1 MNKLYSL
8 FFIGALTLPLCANA
22 QDGRANNNQNSRE
35 VASAMNG
42 LPNKVFAQNKG
53 PSITVAT
60 FNIGAAKVSNI
71 SSIAAAIKTSS
82 ADIVALQE
90 VDQLTKRSGNIDH
103 LAELK
108 KLTGMNGVF
117 GAAID
122 FDGGKYGLAF
132 LSKYPIKTKEIVQL
146 PSGNREQRIALITEV
161 SVPGFPATITAINT
175 HLDTKENPEIRIGQ
189 IQELNDR
196 TIEIR
201 GIKVLMGDFNDTPET
216 TSIKEVTKYWNS
228 ITPLNREHR
237 TWPANNPE
245 IGVDYIFT
253 SNAQRWNIKNV
264 TIPAK
269 TGVYA
274 GINWPTVSDHL
285 PIMATLQL
293 TEQ

>member
-8 FFIGALTLPLCANA
+8 LFVSALTLPLCVNA
-22 QDGRANNNQNSRE
+22 QVGRANNDKNSRE

-42 LPNKVFAQNKG
+42 LPNKIFTNKKG
-53 PSITVAT
+53 PSVTVAT

-71 SSIAAAIKTSS
+71 NSIAAAIKASS
-82 ADIVALQE
+82 VDIVALQE
-90 VDQLTKRSGNIDH
+90 VDQLTKRSGDLDH

-108 KLTGMNGVF
+108 KLTGMYGVF

-122 FDGGKYGLAF
+122 YDNGKYGLAF
-132 LSKYPIKTKEIVQL
+132 LSKYPIETKEIVKL
-146 PSGNREQRIALITEV
+146 PSGSREQRIALIAEV
-161 SVPGFPATITAINT
+161 SVPGFPAPITTINT
-175 HLDTKENPEIRIGQ
+175 HLDTKENSEIRVGQ

-196 TIEIR
+196 TVEIR
-201 GIKVLMGDFNDTPET
+201 GIKILMGDLNDTPET

-228 ITPLNREHR
+228 ITPLNRDHR

-253 SNAQRWNIKNV
+253 SNAQRWNVNNV
-264 TIPAK
+264 TIPSQ

-274 GINWPTVSDHL
+274 GVNWPAVSDHL
-285 PIMATLQL
+285 PVLATLQL
-293 TEQ
+293 IEQ

>member
-8 FFIGALTLPLCANA
+8 FFIGALTLPFCANA

-35 VASAMNG
+35 VASALNG
-42 LPNKVFAQNKG
+42 LANGVFSDDKG
-53 PSITVAT
+53 PSLSVAT

-71 SSIAAAIKTSS
+71 SAIAAAIKAS
-82 ADIVALQE
+82 AVDIVALQE
-90 VDQLTKRSGNIDH
+90 VDQLTNRSGNIDH

-132 LSKYPIKTKEIVQL
+132 LSKHPIATKEVVKL
-146 PSGNREQRIALITEV
+146 PSGNREQRIALIVEV
-161 SVPGFPATITAINT
+161 SVPGFPAPITAVNT
-175 HLDTKENPEIRIGQ
+175 HLDTKENPEMRIGQ

-201 GIKVLMGDFNDTPET
+201 GIKILMGDFNDTPET
-216 TSIKEVTKYWNS
+216 TSLKEVTKYWNS
-228 ITPLNREHR
+228 ITPLNRDHR

-253 SNAQRWNIKNV
+253 SNAQRWNVKNV
-264 TIPAK
+264 TIPSQS
-269 TGVYA
+269 GMYA
-274 GINWPTVSDHL
+274 EINWPAVSDHL
-285 PIMATLQL
+285 PVLATLQL
-293 TEQ
+293 IEQ